1 MFYSISEDRQSRISW
16 LTAIKV
22 TPRGRVLTDEQP
34 PLQEDTVNEVEVP
47 EQATNDILLVDP
59 YNQGYEELPDDAT
72 DEAHEDEFKEND
84 EVDDVSDD
92 E

>member
-1 MFYSISEDRQSRISW
+1 
-16 LTAIKV
+16 
-22 TPRGRVLTDEQP
+22 LTDEQP

-47 EQATNDILLVDP
+47 EQDTNDILLVDP

-72 DEAHEDEFKEND
+72 DEAHEDEFEEND